1 MEMLDLAFHLPCS
14 TLPVTL
20 GAVEALCPSLTSG
33 KSQNFTVT
41 TIVLQLVS
49 HQSDWSL
56 NPLRRWQTAGL
67 RPLKQLPAQ
76 S

>member
-20 GAVEALCPSLTSG
+20 GAVEALCPSLTPG
-33 KSQNFTVT
+33 KTQNFTVT
-41 TIVLQLVS
+41 TLVLQLVL

-67 RPLKQLPAQ
+67 RPLKQPPAQ